1 MNNSGFETFSMTM
14 KDKGEK
20 KVAEFVSMWVTAHL
34 FSLAQIRGNSL
45 GELHL
50 AICR

>member
-14 KDKGEK
+14 KDKKK
-20 KVAEFVSMWVTAHL
+20 KVAEFVSMWVIAHL

-45 GELHL
+45 GDFHL